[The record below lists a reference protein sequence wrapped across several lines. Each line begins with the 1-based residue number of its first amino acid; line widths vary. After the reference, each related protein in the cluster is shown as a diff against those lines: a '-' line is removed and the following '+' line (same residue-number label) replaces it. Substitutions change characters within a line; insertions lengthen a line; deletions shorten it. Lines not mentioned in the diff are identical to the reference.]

1 MTDAPRWADR
11 YWTSGDGLK
20 LHYRDYPGPL
30 ERPPLLCLPGLTRNA
45 RDFEPVADAFA
56 GDWRVLSIEFRGR
69 GLSQPDPDPAN
80 YHPATYVA
88 DLVKLLDQL
97 GIADAVFIGTS
108 LGGLVTMA
116 LAADD
121 SERIAGA
128 LLNDVGPELDP
139 AGLARIATYVG
150 KEARFSSL
158 DEVVGALAERNRNL
172 YPDYAPADWQ
182 RFARRL
188 LREEPDGSLV
198 FDYDPRIAD
207 GFKRPAE
214 APVEAAWDMY
224 RALDGRPVTVLRGA
238 LSDLLAPAVAER
250 MAREI
255 SDCELVTVPRIGH
268 APSFDEPE
276 SLAALERLLERVLA
290 RP

>member
-1 MTDAPRWADR
+1 MNTSPRWADR
-11 YWTSGDGLK
+11 FWTSGDGLK
-20 LHYRDYPGPL
+20 LHFRDYPGPL

-45 RDFEPVADAFA
+45 RDFEPVADRFA

-69 GLSQPDPDPAN
+69 GLSHPDPEPAN

-88 DLVKLLDQL
+88 DLLKLLDQL
-97 GIADAVFIGTS
+97 GVADAVFVGTS
-108 LGGLVTMA
+108 LGALVTMA
-116 LAADD
+116 LAAVEP
-121 SERIAGA
+121 ERIAGA

-150 KEARFSSL
+150 KETGYASW
-158 DEVVGALAERNRNL
+158 DQAIAAIAERNRPI
-172 YPDYAPADWQ
+172 YPDYGPAEWD
-182 RFARRL
+182 RFVRRL
-188 LREEPDGSLV
+188 MREEADGRLV
-198 FDYDPRIAD
+198 FDYDPRIAE

-214 APVEAAWDMY
+214 APVEKAWDMF

-238 LSDLLAPAVAER
+238 LSDLLSPAVAER

-255 SDCELVTVPRIGH
+255 GDCELVTVPGAGH

-276 SLAALERLLERVLA
+276 SIAALERLLERVLA
-290 RP
+290 RL

>member
-1 MTDAPRWADR
+1 MTDVQRWADR

-45 RDFEPVADAFA
+45 RDFEPVANAFA

-69 GLSQPDPDPAN
+69 GLSQHDPDSGN

-88 DLVKLLDQL
+88 DLVKFLDQL
-97 GIADAVFIGTS
+97 GIADAVFVGTS
-108 LGGLVTMA
+108 LGGLVTMTMA
-116 LAADD
+116 TVEP
-121 SERIAGA
+121 ERIAGA
-128 LLNDVGPELDP
+128 LLNDVGPEIDP
-139 AGLARIATYVG
+139 AGIARIATYVG
-150 KEARFSSL
+150 KETQFSSW
-158 DEVVGALAERNRNL
+158 EPAIAAIGTRNRDL
-172 YPDYAPADWQ
+172 YPDYGPAEWE

-188 LREEPDGSLV
+188 LREQPDGSLE

-207 GFKRPAE
+207 GFKRPAD
-214 APVEAAWDMY
+214 APVDAAWNMF
-224 RALDGRPVTVLRGA
+224 RALEGRPVTVLRGE
-238 LSDLLAPAVAER
+238 LSDLLAPDVAER

-255 SDCELVTVPRIGH
+255 SDCELVTVPRVGH

-276 SLAALERLLERVLA
+276 SLAALERLLERVIA
-290 RP
+290 RA

>member
-56 GDWRVLSIEFRGR
+56 GEWRVLAIEFRGR

-80 YHPATYVA
+80 YHPGTYVA

-150 KEARFSSL
+150 KESRFSTL
-158 DEVVGALAERNRNL
+158 DEVVDALAARNRDL
-172 YPDYAPADWQ
+172 YPDYGAADWR

-188 LREEPDGSLV
+188 VRDEPGGGLA

-255 SDCELVTVPRIGH
+255 SDCELVTVPQVGH

-276 SLAALERLLERVLA
+276 SLAALDRLLERVLA
-290 RP
+290 RL